1 MWKYSC
7 FRDYSFFGNIV
18 SSGITVFYG
27 NTVFMNIGIIKWS
40 RGESIRMKNSAE
52 FPTNVLFTNAII
64 EEETE

>member
-1 MWKYSC
+1 
-7 FRDYSFFGNIV
+7 
-18 SSGITVFYG
+18 
-27 NTVFMNIGIIKWS
+27 MNIGIIKWS